1 MRLAFVVQ
9 RYGLDIAG
17 GAEYHCRLI
26 AEHLARHADVTV
38 LTTCAR
44 DYVTWA
50 DHYPP
55 GEEILNGVPV
65 RRFPVD
71 APRDTERFARL
82 TARLFGERARV
93 EPGAV
98 DVGRARSAN
107 EDEALEWLDEQG
119 PRSRALLE
127 HLRASEERYDFLLFF
142 SYRYWTTWHGVHAVR
157 HKAVLV
163 PTAEDDGAYYLPIYP
178 PLFRAPRA
186 LVYNSPEEREMVR
199 RTSSNDE
206 TPGDVIGVGSELP
219 GDVDPAAFRR
229 WSGVE
234 GPFALYVGRIDL
246 NKGCPQLFEYFLRYR
261 AETASPL
268 KLVLIGA
275 SQLEVPSDAGIVP
288 LGFRPDQ
295 DKWDALA
302 ASDLFIMPSRLESL
316 CMAVLEAFWVHKPVL
331 ANAKCEVLR
340 GQCKRA
346 QAGLYYAT
354 YDEFRESLALL
365 ERDAELRRGMGS
377 NGRAYF
383 ERNYAWDVVEGKY
396 LDLLGRLRAE
406 GRAA

>member
-26 AEHLARHADVTV
+26 AEHLARHAEVTV

-50 DHYPP
+50 NHYPE
-55 GEEILNGVPV
+55 GEETLNGVVV

-71 APRDTERFARL
+71 GPRDTERFARL
-82 TARLFGERARV
+82 TARLFGDEARVVPGKVDVARAR
-93 EPGAV
+93 EASE
-98 DVGRARSAN
+98 A
-107 EDEALEWLDEQG
+107 EALVWLDEQG
-119 PRSRALLE
+119 PRSRRLVE
-127 HLRASEERYDFLLFF
+127 HLRASAERYDFVLFF
-142 SYRYWTTWHGVHAVR
+142 SYRYWTTWHGVRALPSR
-157 HKAVLV
+157 AVLV

-178 PLFRAPRA
+178 SLFRAPRA
-186 LVYNSPEEREMVR
+186 IVYNSVEEREMIR
-199 RTSSNDE
+199 RVSHNDE
-206 TPGDVIGVGSELP
+206 TPGDVVGVGSELP
-219 GDVDPAAFRR
+219 DHLDAAAFRR
-229 WSGVE
+229 WSGID
-234 GPFALYVGRIDL
+234 GPFALYVGRVDL
-246 NKGCPQLFEYFLRYR
+246 NKGCPQLFDYFLRYR
-261 AETASPL
+261 ADTGSSL
-268 KLVLIGA
+268 KLVLIGR
-275 SQLEVPSDAGIVP
+275 SLLDIPNDPGIVT
-288 LGFRPDQ
+288 LGFRSDE
-295 DKWDALA
+295 DKWNALA
-302 ASDLFIMPSRLESL
+302 ASELFVMPSRLESL
-316 CMAVLEAFWVHKPVL
+316 CMAVLEAFWAERPVL

-365 ERDAELRRGMGS
+365 EGDAGLRQRMGK

-383 ERNYAWDVVEGKY
+383 ERNYAWEVVERKY

>member
-26 AEHLARHADVTV
+26 AEHLAPHAEVTV

-50 DHYPP
+50 NHYPP
-55 GEEILNGVPV
+55 GEETLNGIPV

-82 TARLFGERARV
+82 TARLFGEEARV
-93 EPGAV
+93 VPGKV
-98 DVGRARSAN
+98 DVTAASSATR
-107 EDEALEWLDEQG
+107 DEALEWLDEQG
-119 PRSRALLE
+119 PRCRLLVE
-127 HLRASEERYDFLLFF
+127 HLREHGSDYDFILFF
-142 SYRYWTTWHGVHAVR
+142 SYRYWTTWHGVHAVADR
-157 HKAVLV
+157 AVLV
-163 PTAEDDGAYYLPIYP
+163 PTAEDDGAYHLPIYA

-186 LVYNSPEEREMVR
+186 VVYNSAEEREMIR
-199 RTSSNDE
+199 RVSQNDE
-206 TPGDVIGVGSELP
+206 TPGDVVGVGSELP
-219 GDVDPAAFRR
+219 THLEPSAFRR

-246 NKGCPQLFEYFLRYR
+246 NKGCPQLFDYFLRYR
-261 AETASPL
+261 AETGSSL
-268 KLVLIGA
+268 RLVLIGQ
-275 SQLEVPSDAGIVP
+275 SLLDIPDDPGIVA
-288 LGFRPDQ
+288 LGFRSDQ

-302 ASDLFIMPSRLESL
+302 ASELFVMPSRLESL
-316 CMAVLEAFWVHKPVL
+316 CMAVLEGFWAERPVL
-331 ANAKCEVLR
+331 VNAKCEVLR

-354 YDEFRESLALL
+354 YDEFREALGLL
-365 ERDAELRRGMGS
+365 EKDADLRARMGK

-383 ERNYAWDVVEGKY
+383 ERNYAWDVVERKY